1 MYFMPQAMTKI
12 MNEGWAS
19 FWHYKIMTE
28 LDLPQSFHLSFLKF
42 HNQVL
47 RPMVGRINPYHLGFT
62 IFKWIEKNKGAYLR
76 KLAET
81 QAP

>member
-1 MYFMPQAMTKI
+1 

-19 FWHYKIMTE
+19 FWHYKIMSE
-28 LDLPQSFHLSFLKF
+28 LDLPQEFHLSFLKF

-62 IFKWIEKNKGAYLR
+62 IFKWIEKNKGLEECFIARSSHNDESFIQNLS
-76 KLAET
+76 
-81 QAP
+81 Q